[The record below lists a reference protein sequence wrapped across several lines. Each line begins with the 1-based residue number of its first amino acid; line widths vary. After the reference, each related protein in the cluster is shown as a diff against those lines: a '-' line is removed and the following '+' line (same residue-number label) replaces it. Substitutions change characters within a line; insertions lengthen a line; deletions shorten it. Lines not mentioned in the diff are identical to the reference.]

1 MVFNSSEELLYLYL
15 VLQLHSNS
23 RSNHL
28 LGFTDWKMVLSRHK
42 VEVYFSFAHVMI
54 LQIHILVLLPQRPVF
69 EVENK
74 MLEKLADI
82 MQTCCFCPYQVTS
95 KISILSLYL
104 SLKHEKRLEFKDFL
118 LLIGFLTF
126 ALTNFHSSEKNSY
139 NQSN

>member
-1 MVFNSSEELLYLYL
+1 M
-15 VLQLHSNS
+15 
-23 RSNHL
+23 
-28 LGFTDWKMVLSRHK
+28 
-42 VEVYFSFAHVMI
+42 
-54 LQIHILVLLPQRPVF
+54 PVF

-82 MQTCCFCPYQVTS
+82 MQTYCFCPYQVTS

-126 ALTNFHSSEKNSY
+126 ALTNFHFSEKNSY